1 MDDRDQVEREQIKA
15 LKARR
20 RFLSVWTIVGS
31 ILLTGVLVYLM
42 GILSVPVGIVVWSII
57 IVFCLRGPVN
67 KLEKMGLN
75 RAVATAI
82 SYVLMFVVLA
92 LVACAALTV
101 FLTHENPFQVYATMF
116 DGAFGSPRR
125 RIVSR
130 RRNSREHSAEADT

>member
-1 MDDRDQVEREQIKA
+1 MHKNKTKEPLFHIAKRAA
-15 LKARR
+15 LPWY
-20 RFLSVWTIVGS
+20 LSW
-31 ILLTGVLVYLM
+31 
-42 GILSVPVGIVVWSII
+42 
-57 IVFCLRGPVN
+57 
-67 KLEKMGLN
+67 
-75 RAVATAI
+75 AI
-82 SYVLMFVVLA
+82 RIGAIVLA